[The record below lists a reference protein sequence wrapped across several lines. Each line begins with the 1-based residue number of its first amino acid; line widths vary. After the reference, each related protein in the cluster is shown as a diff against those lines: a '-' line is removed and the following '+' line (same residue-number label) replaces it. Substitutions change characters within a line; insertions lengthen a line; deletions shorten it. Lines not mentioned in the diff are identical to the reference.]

1 MSSSL
6 LSEHL
11 TFVAWHPLCKRARL
25 SLGRSQQVGIIM
37 GSMLSSSVLP
47 GIQKLV
53 SCSSVSTALQ
63 PLSRMAFKAAVRMC
77 QDSVAAV
84 RAAAAEEL
92 AGIAAGVL
100 SQGNA
105 SSELDVAPSSP
116 GEAEEGVTELEG
128 AGSPPR
134 TDAGKQQPAEQSAG
148 REVSKVSSPPL
159 HAGTGKQQPDD
170 PGGGTQIDM
179 ALWPP
184 LEMGA
189 GRRQLPEQA
198 ASSEVDMNVSPL
210 EAGNQQP
217 AEQGG
222 PLLARQLHQKL
233 VSGGVAQ
240 LPSGEAG
247 HHREHATPSEVDARQ
262 GLPAEQ
268 PAQPVATPET
278 AGDLV
283 VPAESAA
290 GRVVSNGSQPMEPQ
304 ACQAAAPDK
313 SRAESP
319 QVMQADSHI
328 PASGG
333 KPVLSPASSTSQ
345 TQSSS
350 ISDTSAS
357 PQFEEALPAELTTSE
372 VIHSIE
378 QLSHATFQQRQTFVA
393 VIKHLLQIAP
403 LLPGPTFLPSLL
415 PLAHDEV
422 PNVRL
427 AVARLLA
434 DSAAVRQIP
443 EAQKA
448 FQVLQNDSD
457 PDVRQVTLSAQACL

>member
-1 MSSSL
+1 
-6 LSEHL
+6 
-11 TFVAWHPLCKRARL
+11 
-25 SLGRSQQVGIIM
+25 
-37 GSMLSSSVLP
+37 
-47 GIQKLV
+47 
-53 SCSSVSTALQ
+53 
-63 PLSRMAFKAAVRMC
+63 MC

-100 SQGNA
+100 SSGT
-105 SSELDVAPSSP
+105 SGELEVAPCSP
-116 GEAEEGVTELEG
+116 EGAEERVIELEG
-128 AGSPPR
+128 TSSSPQ
-134 TDAGKQQPAEQSAG
+134 TDARQQQSAGQSAG
-148 REVSKVSSPPL
+148 REVSTVSGPPL
-159 HAGTGKQQPDD
+159 LEGTGEQHPDE

-179 ALWPP
+179 ASVAP

-189 GRRQLPEQA
+189 GRQHLPDQA
-198 ASSEVDMNVSPL
+198 VSSRIDMNVSLL
-210 EAGNQQP
+210 EAGTQQR
-217 AEQGG
+217 AEQGDG
-222 PLLARQLHQKL
+222 RLADQLHQT
-233 VSGGVAQ
+233 VVPSGVPQ
-240 LPSGEAG
+240 LPFGEDG
-247 HHREHATPSEVDARQ
+247 HHQEPGTLSEMDARQ
-262 GLPAEQ
+262 VLPAEQ
-268 PAQPVATPET
+268 QAQPVATPEL
-278 AGDLV
+278 GRDSV
-283 VPAESAA
+283 VPASSAA
-290 GRVVSNGSQPMEPQ
+290 GRDVSNGSAPLEPQ
-304 ACQAAAPDK
+304 ACQEAPQAGQGDAQWCAGQHPGAAANPQAAPDR
-313 SRAESP
+313 SRADSI
-319 QVMQADSHI
+319 QATHADGL
-328 PASGG
+328 AAALGR

-357 PQFEEALPAELTTSE
+357 PPFEEALPAELTTSE
-372 VIHSIE
+372 VVDSIE

-393 VIKHLLQIAP
+393 IIRHLLQIAP
-403 LLPGPTFLPSLL
+403 LLPGSSFLLSLL